1 MGAATTQDV
10 PGKPLREPDAD
21 RFDRRDR
28 ELQKPDELR
37 AYYKKWYRPDLQA
50 IIIVGDVNVD
60 QVEATIKK
68 MFADVP
74 APRSPG
80 KTGTISVPDNDL
92 PLISIA
98 KDKEASN
105 TILYIFYKHDKLPN
119 DLNRTIA
126 GLVKDYIQQI
136 CASIMA
142 DERFDD
148 IFASSESSVYLC
160 GSLRR

>member
-28 ELQKPDELR
+28 ELQAGRVAGLLQ
-37 AYYKKWYRPDLQA
+37 KWYRPDLQA

-74 APRSPG
+74 APVNP
-80 KTGTISVPDNDL
+80 
-92 PLISIA
+92 A
-98 KDKEASN
+98 KREQVSFP
-105 TILYIFYKHDKLPN
+105 TMI
-119 DLNRTIA
+119 
-126 GLVKDYIQQI
+126 
-136 CASIMA
+136 
-142 DERFDD
+142 
-148 IFASSESSVYLC
+148 YL
-160 GSLRR
+160 